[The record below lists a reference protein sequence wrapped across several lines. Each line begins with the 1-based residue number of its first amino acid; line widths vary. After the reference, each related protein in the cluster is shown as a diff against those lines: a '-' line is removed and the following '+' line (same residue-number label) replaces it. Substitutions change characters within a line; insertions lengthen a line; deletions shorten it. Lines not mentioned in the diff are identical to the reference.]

1 MWNGRSVLLLR
12 STSVPCCNPHYRHD
26 LDRTVDAIK
35 AATIIGTAR
44 LLVILYRSGYN
55 GADRPRFEE
64 VGRHIFQ

>member
-44 LLVILYRSGYN
+44 LLVICTALVTTVPTDPDSKK
-55 GADRPRFEE
+55 
-64 VGRHIFQ
+64 